1 MSICSIIVLHIS
13 AGFQADVPLLSV
25 SNLLRL
31 CSLNLQGFKPL
42 MSAHRVQDLARM
54 YSLLSRV
61 GGTDA
66 LRDEWRQ
73 YITTTGTAIV
83 KDEANV
89 SRGISRYAAV
99 ALYVGVSP
107 AHCWWKEAEPCML
120 RCIPCGC
127 PLCVSIMLWH
137 MLLASCAC
145 AASSAVVNSPAV
157 GT

>member
-1 MSICSIIVLHIS
+1 MQNLFCRRSES
-13 AGFQADVPLLSV
+13 AHTRVNVPGSGYAYM
-25 SNLLRL
+25 L
-31 CSLNLQGFKPL
+31 CGSARVCCDNVFCNRCVVHLQGFQPL

-89 SRGISRYAAV
+89 SAACSKTCRT
-99 ALYVGVSP
+99 LG
-107 AHCWWKEAEPCML
+107 
-120 RCIPCGC
+120 
-127 PLCVSIMLWH
+127 
-137 MLLASCAC
+137 
-145 AASSAVVNSPAV
+145 
-157 GT
+157 